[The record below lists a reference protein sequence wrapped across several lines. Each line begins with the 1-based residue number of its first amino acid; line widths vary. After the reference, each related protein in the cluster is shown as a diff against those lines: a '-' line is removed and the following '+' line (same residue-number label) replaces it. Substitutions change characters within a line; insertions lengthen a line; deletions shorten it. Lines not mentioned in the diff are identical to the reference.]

1 MLNNFV
7 IENSVKSNM
16 IFWKEIGCIL
26 GIVGKYII

>member
-16 IFWKEIGCIL
+16 TFGRKL
-26 GIVGKYII
+26 GAFLVLLESP

>member
-16 IFWKEIGCIL
+16 IFGRKL
-26 GIVGKYII
+26 GVFLVLLESS